1 METSKKTCEFS
12 VQILQQYIT
21 ELYKKLAPKEEVE
34 QLEDFQHVRS
44 ESSIR
49 LDLARWGFKWRK
61 NGKEPYYIGHER
73 ADVVKH
79 RDQLVNFFITNKHRF
94 YQQTS
99 DDDPKWVEPTEDDP
113 MIMITHDESTV
124 NASEQQSKKWCYNF
138 NAPFYDKGRGRSRML
153 SYFLSQHKY
162 SGLFELS
169 EEEWKEAIKVYPELN
184 EPGSCFEC
192 DERSANAS
200 MEPGKNKDGY
210 FDNNNFRT
218 I

>member
-1 METSKKTCEFS
+1 M
-12 VQILQQYIT
+12 
-21 ELYKKLAPKEEVE
+21 E

-99 DDDPKWVEPTEDDP
+99 DDDPKWVEPT
-113 MIMITHDESTV
+113 
-124 NASEQQSKKWCYNF
+124 
-138 NAPFYDKGRGRSRML
+138 
-153 SYFLSQHKY
+153 
-162 SGLFELS
+162 
-169 EEEWKEAIKVYPELN
+169 
-184 EPGSCFEC
+184 
-192 DERSANAS
+192 
-200 MEPGKNKDGY
+200 
-210 FDNNNFRT
+210 
-218 I
+218 